1 MGLFALKEH
10 LQAISDAGFCNAEKK
25 FLRKRLIDN
34 VSMASHT
41 SMPLAVQLE
50 STLTAAAKVLG
61 KMPDGQPL
69 RAPRLQRIL
78 VKHGCHELATRISKL
93 NRARRQE
100 CHPDITLAGAVSD
113 ALLRPGSIVDTF
125 EDIDATME
133 HEIED
138 WMRDTCL
145 SADALPFI
153 PCPTV
158 CEPSPPSCQFNAP
171 SDVNILLQVLSDK
184 LSICVLKLEN
194 LSAKTYDDVKAI
206 DNADGS
212 TATPAPIDSVVLPN
226 GPVASQSVDKCT
238 IPVKKPAVE
247 ETPSATDMLSSVR
260 PFPVVAVVNSTGSS
274 STDAIQPEM
283 TLEDLQRQVAAH
295 RLRHLAM
302 DQQMEKKPRKTKA
315 EKKMEKEKADKEA
328 FMHDRKLLGL

>member
-50 STLTAAAKVLG
+50 STITAASKVLG

-153 PCPTV
+153 PCSPV
-158 CEPSPPSCQFNAP
+158 CEPSPPSCHFNAP

-194 LSAKTYDDVKAI
+194 LSAKTYDDVKVI

-212 TATPAPIDSVVLPN
+212 TSTSALIDVEVACPTVPELEPTPAPSLPELFQRLDVFESVFAGVDVLIDGVKSNEQVGVPAVGSTATQVGKGPVLTAPVVVLV
-226 GPVASQSVDKCT
+226 PV
-238 IPVKKPAVE
+238 P
-247 ETPSATDMLSSVR
+247 
-260 PFPVVAVVNSTGSS
+260 
-274 STDAIQPEM
+274 
-283 TLEDLQRQVAAH
+283 
-295 RLRHLAM
+295 
-302 DQQMEKKPRKTKA
+302 
-315 EKKMEKEKADKEA
+315 
-328 FMHDRKLLGL
+328 